1 MALVTPIVNLYT
13 MANLGVMSRKIPLA
27 GTRLVHPKI
36 RFFNSMLETS
46 LEIFTILKR
55 HVKIEI
61 PSRPF
66 ICQLFYLDM
75 NLLVEFPLQEKQA
88 SMLQLQ
94 KHVKLNATPEKQDVM
109 LGLLFPTKSKHI
121 DLKIAKMFRRLTANT
136 VPFHLGT
143 KGQHILGVPLMI
155 QPMAKPGARLQLIQ
169 LEKSL
174 MENGETVKMDVMF
187 VRRCKIKIA
196 FSHSNTKER
205 RILNVL
211 PIIQRMEKLGVQ
223 QK

>member
-1 MALVTPIVNLYT
+1 MALVTQIVNLYT

-27 GTRLVHPKI
+27 GTRPFHPKI
-36 RFFNSMLETS
+36 WFFKKLQIKASDT
-46 LEIFTILKR
+46 FTIPKQ
-55 HVKIEI
+55 HVKIEMT
-61 PSRPF
+61 SRPF

-75 NLLVEFPLQEKQA
+75 NLLEEFPLQEKQA

-109 LGLLFPTKSKHI
+109 LGLLFPNKSKHI

-136 VPFHLGT
+136 APFHLGT

-155 QPMAKPGARLQLIQ
+155 QPMAKPGAQLQLIQ
-169 LEKSL
+169 MEKSL